1 MIVFISNFFN
11 HHQAPVGEAIARL
24 NPGGYRF
31 VELVEMPDSFRKSGY
46 PDYSASPLCIHSW
59 RSEKEMTEAR
69 RLIDEARAVV
79 VGELHDFG
87 WIRRRLE
94 SGKLTFIMSERWLKR
109 GLINIL
115 SPSFLK
121 FARAYRGWMRR
132 YPLYQLCASA
142 YAASDLSRLGMM
154 RGRCFKWGYF
164 TPSEELDTES
174 ILEARQS
181 RPYARFIWIGRLI
194 GWKRPELAIEASKIL
209 SDKGIKFK
217 TDIYGAGPLEG
228 KLWSL
233 TARHGL
239 ESCVALKGNLPN
251 TEILKELEES
261 DALLMTSTRREGWG
275 AVVGEAM
282 GRACYVIGSRES
294 GAVPYL
300 LNGWGDD
307 LIFSHGKADHLAA
320 IMEHIALDPHYR
332 RQKACEAYETIHTGW
347 SACHAAER
355 LLRLVDALQKGNA
368 SPFASGVC
376 STA

>member
-1 MIVFISNFFN
+1 
-11 HHQAPVGEAIARL
+11 
-24 NPGGYRF
+24 
-31 VELVEMPDSFRKSGY
+31 MPDSFRKSGY
-46 PDYSASPLCIHSW
+46 PDYSASPLCIHAW
-59 RSEKEMTEAR
+59 RSPEEMTEAR
-69 RLIDEARAVV
+69 RLIDAARVV
-79 VGELHDFG
+79 VFGEIYDYG
-87 WIRRRLE
+87 WMRRRLE
-94 SGKLTFIMSERWLKR
+94 SGKLTFFMSERWLKR
-109 GLINIL
+109 GVLNLL
-115 SPSFLK
+115 SPSF
-121 FARAYRGWMRR
+121 FRYARAYWGWMRR

-228 KLWSL
+228 KLRSL
-233 TARHGL
+233 AARHGL

-251 TEILKELEES
+251 AEILKELEES

-282 GRACYVIGSRES
+282 GRACSVIGSRES

-300 LNGWGDD
+300 LKGWGDD
-307 LIFSHGKADHLAA
+307 LTFSHGDINLLAD
-320 IMEHIALDPHYR
+320 IMERIAVDPRYR
-332 RQKACEAYETIHTGW
+332 EQKSREAYETIRQEWTPRQ
-347 SACHAAER
+347 AAGR
-355 LLRLVDALQKGNA
+355 LLRLADALQNGGA
-368 SPFASGVC
+368 SPYTSGVC
-376 STA
+376 SPA